1 MNFVPFNAHTTP
13 LLKNCN
19 VLNFADVINVESCI
33 FINNCFN
40 RDSFSNFN
48 ENFKLVWTTHSYN
61 TRSARNGLL
70 FVPSYNTVR
79 FGRKSIIHST
89 TLTWNYLQDKLTE
102 YNFLR
107 LTPKSLKILLVKFF
121 ISEYN
126 SWVRVQWTSC
136 HDNILWIWN
145 SLYNIY
151 IHRRHMVELSICDVF
166 NMPIAILI
174 NFLFIFSFFFLLFLS
189 SFSFFSLLN
198 CFCVV

>member
-1 MNFVPFNAHTTP
+1 MPLSFELCMHSLGTYKISSIKSVYSPEKSTKNYQFNAHTTS
-13 LLKNCN
+13 LFKNYNILK
-19 VLNFADVINVESCI
+19 FADIINVENCI

-40 RDSFSNFN
+40 KDSFSIFN
-48 ENFKLVWTTHSYN
+48 KNFKLVSTTHSYN

-102 YNFLR
+102 YNFLY

-126 SWVRVQWTSC
+126 S
-136 HDNILWIWN
+136 
-145 SLYNIY
+145 
-151 IHRRHMVELSICDVF
+151 
-166 NMPIAILI
+166 
-174 NFLFIFSFFFLLFLS
+174 
-189 SFSFFSLLN
+189 
-198 CFCVV
+198 